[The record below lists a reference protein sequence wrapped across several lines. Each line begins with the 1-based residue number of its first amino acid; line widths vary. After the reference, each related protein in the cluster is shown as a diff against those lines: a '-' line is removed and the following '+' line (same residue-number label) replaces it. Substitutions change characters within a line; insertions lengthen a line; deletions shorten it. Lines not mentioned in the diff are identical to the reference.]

1 MLNVELYE
9 ISVKELAKPRDD
21 QRKETYKDGEYLLE
35 KLMLVRK
42 F

>member
-9 ISVKELAKPRDD
+9 KCVKELAKPIGE